1 MASHKDGSDVSTY
14 LPQGIA
20 AAAILAAAMST
31 ASIGPAFA
39 DEPKQVTGPVT
50 PARQQLPGLA
60 VEPARADHPADN
72 SLRRGGSSSPQQ
84 RAADKAH
91 CREQAAK
98 RKLFGLGRHKF
109 LQRCR
114 RARRKAIG
122 TPH

>member
-1 MASHKDGSDVSTY
+1 MTLRKDGNDVSTY

-20 AAAILAAAMST
+20 AAAILAAAMSM

-39 DEPKQVTGPVT
+39 DEPKQVGGPAA
-50 PARQQLPGLA
+50 PAKQQLPGPA

-72 SLRRGGSSSPQQ
+72 AMRRGSSSPQ

-114 RARRKAIG
+114 RARRKALG